1 MKIFT
6 TPFVILVSL
15 SKHFTKWQ
23 KMFLKQ
29 VHVVTCIQSKIPLFW
44 VYFRD
49 KIIDKKFTWKMGKF
63 MSTVNL
69 IKIIILNNCY
79 SLLLIFIE
87 INTLLIFSHHKFLRF
102 NSSLKSLYKKQP
114 SSFQNVLKI
123 YQYCAIL
130 SQNELNFKVQLQW
143 IPVVQHLFWVF
154 PLKCFVQ

>member
-1 MKIFT
+1 
-6 TPFVILVSL
+6 
-15 SKHFTKWQ
+15 
-23 KMFLKQ
+23 
-29 VHVVTCIQSKIPLFW
+29 
-44 VYFRD
+44 
-49 KIIDKKFTWKMGKF
+49 

-87 INTLLIFSHHKFLRF
+87 IYTLLIFSHHKFLRF

-130 SQNELNFKVQLQW
+130 SQNELNFKVQLQ
-143 IPVVQHLFWVF
+143 
-154 PLKCFVQ
+154 